1 MSAARKR
8 GPHGLAK
15 MAFDGRWEAVLEL
28 IETGSADVDEKNA
41 LGQTA
46 LWIAVKSDRAD
57 VVEAL
62 VRAGADVNLDKP
74 GGALLLM
81 AAIAGRWSSVTK
93 LARSKRLTCASVDAA
108 NERGETALWLAV
120 FYDHKEAVEALVQVG
135 ADVNKADAYGHTP
148 LAVAASNG
156 QWSVVTTLARSNSVK
171 DIDAELVSGKT
182 ALWLTLRSDAYWR
195 FQFQATIDRAAMA
208 LICAGADVDCQ
219 CGGKSF
225 LQLFAKFGPCDGRLA
240 LLLAAGAATAG
251 VSAVDCRWEVIPW
264 MLAGGVEWTDHEI
277 DLAIGTATL
286 AELRRQVPAAK
297 KRIEEV
303 GFAAIRARILEICIA
318 LQPLKLPA
326 PQLIEI
332 VTHTCAPFAAR
343 LPYHRLWDAVV
354 MVKHFRA
361 K

>member
-46 LWIAVKSDRAD
+46 LSIAVKSDRVD

-81 AAIAGRWSSVTK
+81 AAIAGRWSIVTK

-108 NERGETALWLAV
+108 NERGETVLWLAV
-120 FYDHKEAVEALVQVG
+120 FYDHKEAVEALIRAG
-135 ADVNKADAYGHTP
+135 ADVNKADAYGYTP

-171 DIDAELVSGKT
+171 DIGAEIVSGKS
-182 ALWLTLRSDAYWR
+182 ALWLALSSGSYW
-195 FQFQATIDRAAMA
+195 QFQAAIDQAATA

-219 CGGKSF
+219 CGGKSL
-225 LQLFAKFGPCDGRLA
+225 LQLLAKFPCDGRLA

-251 VSAVDCRWEVIPW
+251 VSAVDCRGEMISW

-277 DLAIGTATL
+277 DLAKGTVTL
-286 AELRRQVPAAK
+286 AEIRSQVPAAK
-297 KRIEEV
+297 KGIEKV

-318 LQPLKLPA
+318 LQALELPA

-332 VTHTCAPFAAR
+332 VTHACAPFAAR